1 VQNSPLRR
9 ITFRDTCASNE
20 CPDLS
25 LICTVKHRWNTH
37 ASCMLRHLELR
48 PAVHALCGRRD
59 FIRFLLSVP
68 QWKMLEQMEETL
80 KVSIF
85 ILQLGTFSSPVAS
98 TSWQECEIDAN
109 RYSLF
114 QFYIE
119 ATEMVSL
126 AERPLIHHVI
136 PLIDQ
141 LHSRLTDLCDNVAI
155 HMAIRHAASNALVVL
170 NKYYSRTD
178 ECVMY
183 RVAMSKSIIINS
195 NVFF

>member
-1 VQNSPLRR
+1 
-9 ITFRDTCASNE
+9 
-20 CPDLS
+20 
-25 LICTVKHRWNTH
+25 
-37 ASCMLRHLELR
+37 
-48 PAVHALCGRRD
+48 
-59 FIRFLLSVP
+59 
-68 QWKMLEQMEETL
+68 
-80 KVSIF
+80 
-85 ILQLGTFSSPVAS
+85 
-98 TSWQECEIDAN
+98 
-109 RYSLF
+109 
-114 QFYIE
+114 
-119 ATEMVSL
+119 MVSL

-141 LHSRLTDLCDNVAI
+141 LHSRLTDLRDNVAI